1 MTQIVPQE
9 IRAAADQMETAVT
22 AVDANIP
29 TGVADVGSAMPGS
42 FSASLA
48 DTLAETWRTA
58 YNAWVTEARSH
69 VTALRRHADDWVE
82 TDLAQAARMERLA
95 RGGM

>member
-1 MTQIVPQE
+1 MTQIVPQD

-29 TGVADVGSAMPGS
+29 TGVGDVGTAMPN
-42 FSASLA
+42 SASAGAAAALV
-48 DTLAETWRTA
+48 ETWRSA
-58 YNAWVTEARSH
+58 YRTWVTDATGH
-69 VTALRRHADDWVE
+69 VASLRRHADDWVE

-95 RGGM
+95 RGGL